1 LDSSYTSIT
10 SQFIHPSSSSS
21 SLESI
26 TKEFT
31 YPSKIDIQKNSSSE
45 SLNTEIIE
53 DDNISILSSSS
64 SSPQNAATSLE
75 IKDTPEEDKNNKTD
89 DNILTLLQSTESTSL
104 KNETQENPFTADT
117 KDTDNPSSSSQN
129 IDKNPIETTDPNTE
143 SNDKNNDI
151 DKKENDDEEDNRIE
165 DDKERNENESSK
177 YYFTYL
183 NEIEDSNP
191 KVYKEKYD
199 KKPGKKHKKT
209 YSTDYKNFKDT
220 YDGIYIILIAST

>member
-21 SLESI
+21 SLDSI

-64 SSPQNAATSLE
+64 SSPRNAATSLE